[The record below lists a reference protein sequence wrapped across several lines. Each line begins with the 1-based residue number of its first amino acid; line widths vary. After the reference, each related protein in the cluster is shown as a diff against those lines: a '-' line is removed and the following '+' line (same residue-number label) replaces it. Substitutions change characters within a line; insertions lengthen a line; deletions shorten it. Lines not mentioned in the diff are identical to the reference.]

1 MGKTKAQRRSAGKS
15 RRRAPWVT
23 WVIVFGVLGLAGYGL
38 SQMSF
43 IAYKE
48 DDIRVV
54 NFSGLDARQ
63 KKTAL
68 EAANRAR
75 CNCGCGLGLAQCVST
90 DLTCPIRE
98 SNIDVIKGMVRE
110 AMTQSPTS

>member
-1 MGKTKAQRRSAGKS
+1 MGKTQAQRRGTRKS
-15 RRRAPWVT
+15 RNRAKWVT
-23 WVIVFGVLGLAGYGL
+23 WTVVVAVLGLAGYGL

-54 NFSGLDARQ
+54 NFSGLDAKQ
-63 KKTAL
+63 KNAAL

-98 SNIDVIKGMVRE
+98 SNIEVIKGMVRE